1 MWQPLISAVMFLKV
15 LENFCLEVPGVVDH
29 RGILLP
35 TEIILSVQCP
45 CLVGYNI
52 DSHNRLK
59 NYVNSSPLQ
68 DANGVDFFFFVRS
81 NLKQLLRNLNHQ
93 KNAIKKYGIWVD
105 GKKYN
110 ISFTGNS
117 RDKKARL

>member
-1 MWQPLISAVMFLKV
+1 MSIVVHCRMLMVLI
-15 LENFCLEVPGVVDH
+15 
-29 RGILLP
+29 
-35 TEIILSVQCP
+35 
-45 CLVGYNI
+45 
-52 DSHNRLK
+52 
-59 NYVNSSPLQ
+59 
-68 DANGVDFFFFVRS
+68 FFFVRS

>member
-68 DANGVDFFFFVRS
+68 DANGVDFFFVRS

-110 ISFTGNS
+110 ISFKGNS

>member
-68 DANGVDFFFFVRS
+68 DANGVDFF
-81 NLKQLLRNLNHQ
+81 LLGQ
-93 KNAIKKYGIWVD
+93 I
-105 GKKYN
+105 
-110 ISFTGNS
+110 
-117 RDKKARL
+117 